1 VNTNDIEKCFARA
14 VDDSR
19 EYYLLGYYLPA
30 DDQKPGWRKLKVKV
44 AAEGAHVRAR
54 QGFYVPGAVEDTP
67 ELRQRQI
74 VEALRSPVEFTGVK
88 INVREVAVSAG
99 AMPAAGKFAREFS
112 VGVVGNSITVDTQNG
127 NAVDL
132 TVVSAAFS
140 ADGMNAAHAEHQVA
154 AKLSPEM
161 LAKIRRT
168 GVGVKQSLELA
179 AGKYELR
186 FAVRD
191 NLTGE
196 VGSVEY
202 PLEVK

>member
-1 VNTNDIEKCFARA
+1 

-19 EYYLLGYYLPA
+19 QYYLLGYYLPT

-54 QGFYVPGAVEDTP
+54 QGFYVPGPVKDTA
-67 ELRQRQI
+67 EIRQRQI

-88 INVREVAVSAG
+88 IHVQEVPVSDG
-99 AMPAAGKFAREFS
+99 AKPIAGKSAHEFS
-112 VGVVGNSITVDTQNG
+112 VGVVGSSITVDAQNG
-127 NAVDL
+127 NVVDL
-132 TVVSAAFS
+132 TVVSVAFS
-140 ADGMNAAHAEHQVA
+140 ADGRNTAHTERQVT
-154 AKLSPEM
+154 AKLPPET

-168 GVGVKQSLELA
+168 GIGVKQLLELA
-179 AGKYELR
+179 PGKYDVC

-191 NLTGE
+191 NLNGE
-196 VGSVEY
+196 AGSVEY